1 MKLSYT
7 GIIHHCNTLS
17 RPKIHHIGICRRCRR
32 RAPHASATPRP
43 TAITLP
49 TPTPTATLD
58 AAGLRQRRLAAG
70 FSAWDGSH
78 IALTRAIKAAMHDP
92 SSYQHV
98 DTTYIDRGDYLVVTT
113 TYRGRNAFGAIV
125 EHSITAHTDLDGA
138 IIRIVAQTP

>member
-1 MKLSYT
+1 M
-7 GIIHHCNTLS
+7 
-17 RPKIHHIGICRRCRR
+17 
-32 RAPHASATPRP
+32 
-43 TAITLP
+43 
-49 TPTPTATLD
+49 
-58 AAGLRQRRLAAG
+58 RQRRLAAG